1 VAFGESATEGINI
14 AHMNSRATSYST
26 LEQYSFLFLLFLVTA
41 LFIFLLT
48 PFFAP
53 VFWACV
59 VSLLFYP
66 VQVRLQRHLGDRPN
80 LIAFIT
86 LLLCIVVAVIP
97 IMLILSS
104 FVQEGSALYAK
115 IESGEI
121 DPEEVVDRLQ
131 SDLPFL
137 QRFLNLLG
145 IDMDSLKE
153 QTTTGALAAS
163 SFVAKNVLTLGQ
175 RTFGFF
181 LSLAMMLYLTFFLMR
196 DGCRLLDLV
205 ARAFPLGAERERLF
219 FTKFTEV
226 TRATVKGNLVVA
238 IVQGLLG
245 GIIFWVLDLPAPILW
260 TVAMAVLSLI
270 PAVGAGLI
278 WLPFAIYLFTIGE
291 EASAVFLVI
300 YGVTVIG
307 LADNILRPILV
318 GRDTKLPDWLVLLS
332 TLSGLGLFGIQG
344 FVLGPLIAALF
355 IVFWQIFSRDYN
367 NDELQTEDE
376 ISLLENQN
384 QALVEESPEVLDGT
398 RAIS

>member
-1 VAFGESATEGINI
+1 
-14 AHMNSRATSYST
+14 MNSRATSYST
-26 LEQYSFLFLLFLVTA
+26 LEQYLFLFLLFLVTA
-41 LFIFLLT
+41 LFLYLLT

-66 VQVRLQRHLGDRPN
+66 AQVWMLRFMGVRPN
-80 LIAFIT
+80 LIAFTT

-97 IMLILSS
+97 MMLILSS
-104 FVQEGSALYAK
+104 FVQEGAAIYAK
-115 IESGEI
+115 IDSGEI
-121 DPEEVVDRLQ
+121 DPELVIDRLQ
-131 SDLPFL
+131 SELPFMKKM
-137 QRFLNLLG
+137 LNWLG
-145 IDMDSLKE
+145 MDIDSLKE

-181 LSLAMMLYLTFFLMR
+181 LSLALMLYLTFFLMR
-196 DGCRLLDLV
+196 DGHRLLDLF
-205 ARAFPLGAERERLF
+205 ARALPLGAEREKLF
-219 FTKFTEV
+219 FSKFTEV

-278 WLPFAIYLFTIGE
+278 WLPFAIYLFATGE
-291 EASAVFLVI
+291 VGSSIILVI

-332 TLSGLGLFGIQG
+332 TLSGLRLFGIQG

-367 NDELQTEDE
+367 NDELQTDE
-376 ISLLENQN
+376 ELSLPENQN
-384 QALVEESPEVLDGT
+384 PDLVDESAEVLNGT